1 MKHRLI
7 ILAALIL
14 IGGLLQA
21 QTKQWSLQDCLDYAL
36 KNNIQ
41 LQKSKVSLESSKV
54 DVKSAKAALFPSL
67 SFSTSQGVTHTP
79 WSESSS
85 FINESG
91 GTMTSTSTSD
101 KVTANGSYGLNAS
114 WTLWNG
120 NQNRNNLKQQKL
132 NEQVAQLSTEQT
144 ANSIQEEIAQD
155 YVQILYEVEEIKIAQ
170 SALTL
175 SKTQRDRGAEMV
187 KTGSLAKADLAQ
199 LEAQVTQD
207 QYTLVNAQ
215 SLLASYKL
223 KLKQLLE
230 IDGGQSFDVTIP
242 DVNDNQVLASI
253 PTLNDVYQSS
263 LVIRPEI
270 KSGQISID
278 NASLAIK
285 TAKGGYY
292 PTLSLSAGLGSSDG
306 TALSGSLY
314 NQLKH
319 NFNSSVS
326 LNVSVP
332 IFDNRKNKSN
342 VEKAK
347 LNYITS
353 QLDLQSTQKTLYS
366 TIEGYW
372 QDATTSQMKYIAAK
386 ANVESMQTSYDL
398 VSEQFRVGLK
408 NVVDMLTGKN
418 NLLSAQQSMLQSK
431 YTSLL
436 NLTLLRFYQGDKIS
450 I

>member
-7 ILAALIL
+7 FAAAFLLIS
-14 IGGLLQA
+14 GMLQA

-41 LQKSKVSLESSKV
+41 LQKSKLSLQESQV

-67 SFSTSQGVTHTP
+67 SFSTSHGLTYTP
-79 WSESSS
+79 WTENAS

-91 GTMTSTSTSD
+91 GTMTASSSKD
-101 KVTANGSYGLNAS
+101 KVTGNGSYGLNVS

-120 NQNRNNLKQQKL
+120 NQNRNNVKQQRL
-132 NEQVAQLSTEQT
+132 NEKIASLNTEQT
-144 ANSIQEEIAQD
+144 ANSIQEQIAQY
-155 YVQILYEVEEIKIAQ
+155 YVQILYESEEIKVSQ
-170 SALTL
+170 SSLEL

-187 KTGSLAKADLAQ
+187 KAGSLAKADLAQ

-207 QYTLVNAQ
+207 QYTLVSAQ
-215 SLLASYKL
+215 SLLATYKMN
-223 KLKQLLE
+223 LKQLLE
-230 IDGGQSFDVTIP
+230 LDGTQGFDIQVP
-242 DVNDNQVLASI
+242 DVLDDQVMLAI
-253 PTLNDVYQSS
+253 PGLNDVYQKS
-263 LVIRPEI
+263 LFFRPEI
-270 KSGQISID
+270 KSSQLSID
-278 NASLAIK
+278 NAQLAIK
-285 TAKGGYY
+285 MAKGGYY
-292 PTLSLSAGLGSSDG
+292 PTLSLSAGLGASDG

-314 NQLKH
+314 NQLKE

-326 LNVSVP
+326 LNISVP

-342 VEKAK
+342 VQKAK
-347 LNYITS
+347 LSYISS
-353 QLDLQSTQKTLYS
+353 QLDLQSAQKTLYS

-372 QDATTSQMKYIAAK
+372 QDATTSQMKYQAARS
-386 ANVESMQTSYDL
+386 NVESMQTSYDL
-398 VSEQFRVGLK
+398 VSEQFKVGLK

-431 YTSLL
+431 YTSIL
-436 NLTLLRFYQGDKIS
+436 NLTLLRFYKGEQIS